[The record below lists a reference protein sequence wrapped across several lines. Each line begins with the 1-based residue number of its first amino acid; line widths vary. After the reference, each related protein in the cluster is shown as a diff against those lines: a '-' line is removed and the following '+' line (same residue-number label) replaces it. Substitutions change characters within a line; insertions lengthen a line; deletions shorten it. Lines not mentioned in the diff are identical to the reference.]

1 MIVSN
6 TTPISNLVQ
15 LQLLGLLGT
24 LWGQVMIP
32 VAVQTELEQGQSLL
46 GDWRHAAGAEAIQVV
61 SVEPD
66 PLTQQFLLTLHKGEA
81 EALTLAIR
89 QQARLFLCD
98 DLDARNAAT
107 YHHIPVSGTLGIL
120 IKAKRENLIEMVTP
134 YLERLRREVRFW
146 FSDELYHQI
155 QQLVGEG

>member
-24 LWGQVMIP
+24 LWGQVTVP
-32 VAVQTELEQGQSLL
+32 TAVQAELEQGQNIL
-46 GDWRHAAGAEAIQVV
+46 GDWRQAAGAEVIQVV
-61 SVEPD
+61 SVESE
-66 PLTQQFLLTLHKGEA
+66 PLTQQFLLTLHSGEA

-89 QQARLFLCD
+89 QHARLFICD
-98 DLDARNAAT
+98 DLDGRNAAA
-107 YHHIPVSGTLGIL
+107 YHRIPVSGTLGIL
-120 IKAKRENLIEMVTP
+120 IKAKRENLIAAVTP

-146 FSDELYHQI
+146 FSDELYRQV
-155 QQLVGEG
+155 QQLTDE